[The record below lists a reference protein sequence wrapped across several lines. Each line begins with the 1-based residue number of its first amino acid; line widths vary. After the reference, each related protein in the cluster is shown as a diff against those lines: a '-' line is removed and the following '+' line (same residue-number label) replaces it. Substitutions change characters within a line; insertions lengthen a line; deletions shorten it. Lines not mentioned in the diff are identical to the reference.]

1 MRRWRVWWLDAVRG
15 RVVGLAVGAG
25 VLGLAAEWV
34 AFAPSDIRQ
43 WLPDLVVGW
52 TFFGCGLVALVRRP
66 DSRTG
71 ALLVGTGVAWF
82 LGNFAA
88 ADPPLVAWLAGHLT
102 YLHRA
107 VLIHAVLSYPTG
119 RLSAWADRAFVAA
132 AYATAVVVPLARNDV
147 VTVLLGGA
155 LIAVAG
161 WDVRRTVGSVRRART
176 DAFGVTVPLGAA
188 LVLTG
193 LARQLVVGPAVDQVV
208 LVSYQAAL
216 CAVAVILLI
225 GLLREPSHR
234 AAVADLMVELTGSPT
249 GTLRDALARALGDP
263 TIEVGYW
270 LPADGGYVD
279 ARGEPLAL
287 PQGRHDRAVSPID
300 IDGRRVG
307 VIVHDSAI
315 GGHQELMDA
324 IAVAAEL
331 ASSNARLQAE
341 VRAQVAEVEAS
352 RRRLVDAGDE
362 QRRRLQHRLRTG
374 ALRQLD
380 AVADRLTEARNLAV
394 QRTIDRTTADQLLQA
409 QRQLRRTVA
418 DVHEL
423 ARGLHPPALETSGLA
438 VALSELVERTAV
450 PVELRVAHDRLLPE
464 IEAAVYFVCAEALVN
479 IDKHAAASTGA
490 ISVHAGGGRV
500 VVVIDDDGVGGATLD
515 RGTGLQGLA
524 DRVEAFGGRLIIY
537 SPVDDGTRLTAEIPL
552 GDETA

>member
-1 MRRWRVWWLDAVRG
+1 MRG

-34 AFAPSDIRQ
+34 AFDPSDIRQ

-52 TFFGCGLVALVRRP
+52 TFVGCGLVGLVRRP

-71 ALLVGTGVAWF
+71 ALLAGTGVAWF

-88 ADPPLVAWLAGHLT
+88 ADPPLVAWLAGQVT

-107 VLIHAVLSYPTG
+107 VVIHAVLSYPTG

-132 AYATAVVVPLARNDV
+132 AYATAVVVPLARDDV

-161 WDVRRTVGSVRRART
+161 WDVRRTVGSVRRARA
-176 DAFGVTVPLGAA
+176 DAFGVAVLLGAA
-188 LVLTG
+188 LVLTA
-193 LARQLVVGPAVDQVV
+193 LVRQLVVGPAVDQVI
-208 LVSYQAAL
+208 LVGYQAAL
-216 CAVAVILLI
+216 CAVAVTLLI
-225 GLLREPSHR
+225 GLLREPSRR
-234 AAVADLMVELTGSPT
+234 AAVADLVVELTGPPT
-249 GTLRDALARALGDP
+249 ETLREALARTLGDP

-279 ARGEPLAL
+279 ARGEPVTV
-287 PQGRHDRAVSPID
+287 PRGRDDRSVTPIDVDGRHL
-300 IDGRRVG
+300 G
-307 VIVHDSAI
+307 VIVHDPAI
-315 GGHQELMDA
+315 DSHQELMDA
-324 IAVAAEL
+324 TVVAVDL
-331 ASSNARLQAE
+331 ASANARLQAE

-362 QRRRLQHRLRTG
+362 QRRRLQHRLRSG
-374 ALRQLD
+374 ALRRLD
-380 AVADRLTEARNLAV
+380 AVADTLAEAQTLAEQRQSSGTEV
-394 QRTIDRTTADQLLQA
+394 DQLTAA
-409 QRQLRRTVA
+409 QQQLRRTVA
-418 DVHEL
+418 DVQEL

-438 VALSELVERTAV
+438 VALSELVERTAAAV
-450 PVELRVAHDRLLPE
+450 TVRVDDDRLPPE

-500 VVVIDDDGVGGATLD
+500 VVTIDDDGRGGATLD
-515 RGTGLQGLA
+515 CGTGLQGLA
-524 DRVEAFGGRLIIY
+524 DRVEALGGSLTVD
-537 SPVDDGTRLTAEIPL
+537 SPIGRGTRLTAEIPL

>member
-1 MRRWRVWWLDAVRG
+1 MRRWRVCWPDVVRG

-25 VLGLAAEWV
+25 VFGLVAEWV

-52 TFFGCGLVALVRRP
+52 TFVGCGLVALVRRP

-88 ADPPLVAWLAGHLT
+88 VDPPLVAWLAGQLT
-102 YLHRA
+102 YLHRG

-119 RLSAWADRAFVAA
+119 RLSAWADRAFVAV
-132 AYATAVVVPLARNDV
+132 AYATAVVVPLARDDV
-147 VTVLLGGA
+147 VTAVLGGA

-161 WDVRRTVGSVRRART
+161 WDVRRTVGSVRRARA
-176 DAFGVTVPLGAA
+176 DAFGVAVLLGAA
-188 LVLTG
+188 LAVAG
-193 LARQLVVGPAVDQVV
+193 LARELVVGPAVDQVV
-208 LVSYQAAL
+208 LIGYQTAL
-216 CAVAVILLI
+216 CAVAVTLLT

-234 AAVADLMVELTGSPT
+234 AAVADLVVELTGSPT
-249 GTLRDALARALGDP
+249 GTLRDALARTLGDP

-270 LPADGGYVD
+270 LPAGGGYVD

-287 PQGRHDRAVSPID
+287 PDGRDDRAVTPID
-300 IDGRRVG
+300 VDGRRVG
-307 VIVHDSAI
+307 VIVHDPSI
-315 GGHQELMDA
+315 GSDRGLMA
-324 IAVAAEL
+324 AVAVAAKL
-331 ASSNARLQAE
+331 ASANARLQAE

-374 ALRQLD
+374 ALRRLD
-380 AVADRLTEARNLAV
+380 AVADRLTEALAV
-394 QRTIDRTTADQLLQA
+394 AEQRPCDGTALDQLTAA

-423 ARGLHPPALETSGLA
+423 ARGLHPPTLEESGLA

-450 PVELRVAHDRLLPE
+450 PVELQVDADRVPRE
-464 IEAAVYFVCAEALVN
+464 VEAAVYFVCAEALAN

-490 ISVHAGGGRV
+490 VAVTASGGRV
-500 VVVIDDDGVGGATLD
+500 VVTIEDDGAGGAALD

-524 DRVEAFGGRLIIY
+524 DRVETLGGHLTVD
-537 SPVDDGTRLTAEIPL
+537 SPAGRGTHLTAEVPF
-552 GDETA
+552 GAGA

>member
-1 MRRWRVWWLDAVRG
+1 MRG

-52 TFFGCGLVALVRRP
+52 TFVGCGLVALVRRP

-71 ALLVGTGVAWF
+71 ALLAGTGVAWF

-88 ADPPLVAWLAGHLT
+88 ADPPLVAWLAGQLT

-107 VLIHAVLSYPTG
+107 VVIHAVLSYPTG
-119 RLSAWADRAFVAA
+119 RLSAWADRVFVAA
-132 AYATAVVVPLARNDV
+132 AYATAVVVPLARDDV

-161 WDVRRTVGSVRRART
+161 WDVRRTVGSVRRARA
-176 DAFGVTVPLGAA
+176 DAFGVAVLLGAA

-193 LARQLVVGPAVDQVV
+193 LVRQLVVGPAVDQVV
-208 LVSYQAAL
+208 LVGYQAAL
-216 CAVAVILLI
+216 CAVAVTLLI
-225 GLLREPSHR
+225 GLLREPSRR
-234 AAVADLMVELTGSPT
+234 AAVADLVVELTGSPT
-249 GTLRDALARALGDP
+249 GTLREALARTLGDP

-270 LPADGGYVD
+270 LPTDGGYVD

-307 VIVHDSAI
+307 VIVHDPAI
-315 GGHQELMDA
+315 GSDEGLMDA

-331 ASSNARLQAE
+331 ASANARLQAE
-341 VRAQVAEVEAS
+341 VRAQVADVEAS

-362 QRRRLQHRLRTG
+362 QRRRLQHRLRAG
-374 ALRQLD
+374 ALQRLD
-380 AVADRLTEARNLAV
+380 AVADTLAEARALAE
-394 QRTIDRTTADQLLQA
+394 QQASARTAVDQLTAA
-409 QRQLRRTVA
+409 QQQLRRTVA
-418 DVHEL
+418 DVDEL
-423 ARGLHPPALETSGLA
+423 ARGLHPPALEESGLA
-438 VALSELVERTAV
+438 VALSELVERSAV
-450 PVELRVAHDRLLPE
+450 PVELRVDDGRLPREL
-464 IEAAVYFVCAEALVN
+464 EAAVYFVCAEALAN
-479 IDKHAAASTGA
+479 IGKHAAASHGAVNVTTGDRHVV
-490 ISVHAGGGRV
+490 ITVEDDGAGGAV
-500 VVVIDDDGVGGATLD
+500 FDQ
-515 RGTGLQGLA
+515 GTGLQGLA
-524 DRVEAFGGRLIIY
+524 DRVQALGGTLKVD
-537 SPVDDGTRLTAEIPL
+537 SPAREGTHLTAELPL
-552 GDETA
+552 DAGGVSSRVRGDERR